1 MAPEI
6 IVALIT
12 SISTLIV
19 AIVSIIMS
27 NRLISFKVDDLT
39 KKVEKHNNLVERI
52 AVLERDN
59 KTAFNQLAEVKED
72 INRVADRV
80 AS

>member
-72 INRVADRV
+72 INRVAGRI
-80 AS
+80 A

>member
-12 SISTLIV
+12 SVSTLTV

-72 INRVADRV
+72 INRVADRI
-80 AS
+80 A

>member
-12 SISTLIV
+12 SVSTLAV

-72 INRVADRV
+72 INKVADRV
-80 AS
+80 S

>member
-12 SISTLIV
+12 SVSTLAV

>member
-27 NRLISFKVDDLT
+27 NRLISFKVDELT

-72 INRVADRV
+72 INRVADRI
-80 AS
+80 A

>member
-52 AVLERDN
+52 AVLERDS
-59 KTAFNQLAEVKED
+59 KTAFNQLAEVKGD
-72 INRVADRV
+72 INRVADRI
-80 AS
+80 A

>member
-72 INRVADRV
+72 INRVADRI
-80 AS
+80 A